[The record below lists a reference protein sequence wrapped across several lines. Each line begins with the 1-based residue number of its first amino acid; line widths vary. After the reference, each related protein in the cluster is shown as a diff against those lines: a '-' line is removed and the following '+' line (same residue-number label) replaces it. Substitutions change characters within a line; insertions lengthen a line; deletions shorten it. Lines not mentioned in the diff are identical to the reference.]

1 MFDKRLMKMCPES
14 RKHIIGNIL
23 FQWAE
28 LIINAVMI
36 GIIAMLVEGRPD
48 LSYHVRC
55 GALAALIAG
64 VMQLIL

>member
-14 RKHIIGNIL
+14 RKYIIGNIL

-36 GIIAMLVEGRPD
+36 GLIAMLVEG
-48 LSYHVRC
+48 LYEGNESGQTKNESEV
-55 GALAALIAG
+55 IWK
-64 VMQLIL
+64 